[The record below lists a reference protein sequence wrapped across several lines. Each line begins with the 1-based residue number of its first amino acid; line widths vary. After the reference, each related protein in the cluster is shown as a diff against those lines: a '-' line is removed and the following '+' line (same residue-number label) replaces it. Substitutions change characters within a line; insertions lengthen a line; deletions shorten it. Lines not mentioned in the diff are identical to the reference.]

1 MGRIVRLLLCMFLLA
16 SCSAGDS
23 PGPQRAR
30 QAAEVSG
37 SVVMVPGPRAG
48 YVLAPSGTGYTL
60 SDKSGKEA
68 PRTID
73 RATRLRFT
81 DISVAFDAEGVP
93 GQAYRLYQAAFNRIP
108 DAGGLGYWM
117 RVLDQGAQL
126 PDVASAFVDSA
137 EFKSLYGNAPANA
150 DIVGKYYLNVLHRT
164 GEAAGVAYWLDI
176 LDSKRATPA
185 QVLAYFSESAENK
198 AAVEVALQAG
208 IPYQEPGVAYV
219 QQAVTVSVSSAVD
232 ASTPAAAQAAIVRV
246 VSAAGAGALGSAIPV
261 PTSST
266 GDALMLALDAQG
278 EVLMASHTAATGA
291 GLSADST
298 ALSLARLFI
307 GAPGAAIG
315 NSQLN
320 EAIRSASGYAEL
332 VAAVAPRWLRP
343 RRRYGIRRSWPA

>member
-198 AAVEVALQAG
+198 AAVEVALQALTFSKRSPCRSAARSTRPHPPRHRRPLCG
-208 IPYQEPGVAYV
+208 WFPPPARERWGVPFPCR
-219 QQAVTVSVSSAVD
+219 
-232 ASTPAAAQAAIVRV
+232 PAA
-246 VSAAGAGALGSAIPV
+246 
-261 PTSST
+261 
-266 GDALMLALDAQG
+266 LA
-278 EVLMASHTAATGA
+278 M
-291 GLSADST
+291 
-298 ALSLARLFI
+298 
-307 GAPGAAIG
+307 P
-315 NSQLN
+315 
-320 EAIRSASGYAEL
+320 
-332 VAAVAPRWLRP
+332 
-343 RRRYGIRRSWPA
+343 